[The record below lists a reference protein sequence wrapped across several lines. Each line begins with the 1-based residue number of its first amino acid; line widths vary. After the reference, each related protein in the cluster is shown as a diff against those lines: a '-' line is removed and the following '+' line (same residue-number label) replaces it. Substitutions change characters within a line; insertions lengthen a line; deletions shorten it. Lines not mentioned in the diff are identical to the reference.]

1 MTDEITTSTP
11 ETEARNV
18 SVATRPGG
26 GYNVKVCAGTACL
39 FAGSMAVYDAFV
51 QEVQT
56 AGLGDKVEVSIIGC
70 HGLCLS
76 LIHI

>member
-1 MTDEITTSTP
+1 MTDEITTPTP
-11 ETEARNV
+11 DTEARNV
-18 SVATRPGG
+18 SVAARPGG

-56 AGLGDKVEVSIIGC
+56 PDSATRSRSASSAATAC
-70 HGLCLS
+70 AP
-76 LIHI
+76 